1 MGFKSLVSL
10 AAVAML
16 VIAGPSNAEPNKDKD
31 KGQGQA
37 QAQGQGHGQGQGQG
51 QSKGQ
56 GQGQSH
62 DDHHYAQDDKGKGEK
77 KMTHGQVVSECNHR
91 ANERKLKGKD
101 RQRFVEWCTDRGER
115 YTFDDRRYKYDE
127 DCYKRADRKDLSGIK
142 RTTFIAECAAKRD
155 RDYDRERE
163 RDRDSDPPRRDGRN
177 YDGRD

>member
-1 MGFKSLVSL
+1 MGCKSLVSL
-10 AAVAML
+10 VAVAML
-16 VIAGPSNAEPNKDKD
+16 VMAAPSGAEPNK
-31 KGQGQA
+31 GQD
-37 QAQGQGHGQGQGQG
+37 QGQG

-56 GQGQSH
+56 GQDHRYH
-62 DDHHYAQDDKGKGEK
+62 DDKDREDKDRDDKQK

-101 RQRFVEWCTDRGER
+101 RKHFVEWCTERGER
-115 YTFDDRRYKYDE
+115 YRFDDRRYKYDE
-127 DCYKRADRKDLSGIK
+127 DCYDRADRKNLSGLK
-142 RTTFIAECAAKRD
+142 HETFIAECTAKRD

>member
-1 MGFKSLVSL
+1 MGLKSLVSL

-16 VIAGPSNAEPNKDKD
+16 VIAGPSNAEPNKDKV
-31 KGQGQA
+31 QGQA
-37 QAQGQGHGQGQGQG
+37 QAQGQGQSKGPGQGQP
-51 QSKGQ
+51 QSKAQ
-56 GQGQSH
+56 AH
-62 DDHHYAQDDKGKGEK
+62 DDHHYAKDDKGKGEK

-91 ANERKLKGKD
+91 ANERKFEGKD

-163 RDRDSDPPRRDGRN
+163 RDRDRDSDPPRRDGRN